1 MGVAGKYSATGVVMG
16 SDMDCNA
23 NFIVEGNVLTGTI
36 LTMGNLVE
44 ILDGEVDG
52 DTFKCACKVPT
63 PMGQMRIKLNGTV
76 TGDEI
81 EFTLKNPMGKSVFT
95 GTRVE

>member
-1 MGVAGKYSATGVVMG
+1 MALAGKYYATGVVMG
-16 SDMDCNA
+16 SEMDCEA
-23 NFIVEGNVLTGTI
+23 TFIVNGNVLTGTM

-52 DTFKCACKVPT
+52 DNFKCACKVPT

-76 TGDEI
+76 TGDVI
-81 EFTLKNPMGKSVFT
+81 EFTLKNPMGKSAFT
-95 GTRVE
+95 GKRVA